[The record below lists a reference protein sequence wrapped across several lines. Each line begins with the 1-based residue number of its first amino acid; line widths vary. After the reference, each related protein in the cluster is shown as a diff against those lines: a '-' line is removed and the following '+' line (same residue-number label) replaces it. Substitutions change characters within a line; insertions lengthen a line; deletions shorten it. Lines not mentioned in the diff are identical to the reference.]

1 MSPLRTGPRLLSAL
15 RAPGGSRPSF
25 IFEPKVMDVGSVAAL
40 IRWYLHQRLSDE
52 FISSSYLVL
61 PGLTWSYLVLPLIT
75 SSHHF
80 EALRK
85 LKRTLQQARGSIF
98 WQLRED
104 MWKVGMDRWRTSDAS
119 IPVWMVSSCF
129 LCISCCYPFIPIP
142 ALRASDFVATP
153 GGTSAPMPGGQ
164 DVRTWLVILLWE
176 GLAWMMG
183 LARYEE
189 FEKH

>member
-1 MSPLRTGPRLLSAL
+1 MDKEEDDKETLHFETDLVSYGRQSLAVSPLQTGPRLLSAL

-25 IFEPKVMDVGSVAAL
+25 IFEPKVMDVGSVAL

-61 PGLTWSYLVLPLIT
+61 PRLTSSYLVLPLIT

-98 WQLRED
+98 WLRED
-104 MWKVGMDRWRTSDAS
+104 MWGPWAWTDEHLMLQSQ
-119 IPVWMVSSCF
+119 F
-129 LCISCCYPFIPIP
+129 
-142 ALRASDFVATP
+142 
-153 GGTSAPMPGGQ
+153 G
-164 DVRTWLVILLWE
+164 WLVH
-176 GLAWMMG
+176 A
-183 LARYEE
+183 
-189 FEKH
+189 F

>member
-1 MSPLRTGPRLLSAL
+1 MDKEEDFKDTLHFETDLVGYGRQSLAVSPLQTGPRLLSAL

-25 IFEPKVMDVGSVAAL
+25 IFEPKVMADVGSVAAL

-61 PGLTWSYLVLPLIT
+61 PLIT

-85 LKRTLQQARGSIF
+85 LKRTLQQARGSMF

-104 MWKVGMDRWRTSDAS
+104 MWKVGMDR
-119 IPVWMVSSCF
+119 
-129 LCISCCYPFIPIP
+129 
-142 ALRASDFVATP
+142 
-153 GGTSAPMPGGQ
+153 
-164 DVRTWLVILLWE
+164 
-176 GLAWMMG
+176 
-183 LARYEE
+183 
-189 FEKH
+189 